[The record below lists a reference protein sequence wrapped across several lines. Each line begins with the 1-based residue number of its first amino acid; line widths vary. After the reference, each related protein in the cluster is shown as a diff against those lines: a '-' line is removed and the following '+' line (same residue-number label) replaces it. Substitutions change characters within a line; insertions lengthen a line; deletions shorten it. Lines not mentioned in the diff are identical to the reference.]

1 MNQMISLA
9 FFAMLLK
16 PKQRFVS
23 YYSNY
28 NCLFI

>member
-1 MNQMISLA
+1 MNQTMSLA
-9 FFAMLLK
+9 FFAMLIK

-28 NCLFI
+28 NCLDI